1 MNKMSLL
8 LFGLAF
14 MLKRKP
20 KKNPELKKKLE
31 ENDLVLQIRTASAS
45 TARYYVFS
53 GGEVFSKKGV
63 HLRPSV
69 ALIWK
74 DEAIAFKTMTNKDP
88 QAMMKALGDG
98 GLKIEG
104 KAELALWF
112 AGVVKM
118 MMS

>member
-8 LFGLAF
+8 LFGLAY
-14 MLKRKP
+14 MLKSKP

-31 ENDLVLQIRTASAS
+31 ENDLVLQVRTVSAS

-53 GGEVFSKKGV
+53 GGVVFSKKGV

-69 ALIWK
+69 ALVWK
-74 DEAIAFKTMTNKDP
+74 DEGTAFKTMTNKDP
-88 QAMMKALGDG
+88 QAMMKALGEG
-98 GLKIEG
+98 SLKVEG

-118 MMS
+118 LK

>member
-8 LFGLAF
+8 LFGLSY
-14 MLKRKP
+14 MLKNKP
-20 KKNPELKKKLE
+20 KKKAELKKKLE
-31 ENDLVLQIRTASAS
+31 ENDLVLQIKTASAS
-45 TARYYVFS
+45 TARYYIFS

-69 ALIWK
+69 ALVWK
-74 DEAIAFKTMTNKDP
+74 DEAIAFKVMTNKDP

-98 GLKIEG
+98 SLKIEG

-118 MMS
+118 MMG